1 MQVLSAEAY
10 SKHGYKPSCVI
21 FDELH
26 AQPSRE
32 LWDIMTGAAGRFPP
46 STGVDRADDGR

>member
-1 MQVLSAEAY
+1 MKVLSSEAY

-26 AQPSRE
+26 AQPTAICGT
-32 LWDIMTGAAGRFPP
+32 L
-46 STGVDRADDGR
+46 